1 MQPDFSEEKI
11 KRNGAV
17 YTPTN
22 LANFVANKLIEYYF
36 ESEGFN
42 DLNKNNS
49 KKLQKKLSNLR
60 IMDPACGDGE
70 LLIASWLALVSNFN
84 PLGNKI
90 RSFIGN
96 PQNIFFGVDI
106 DNEAV
111 NIAKRRIKSSLNIS
125 SNLNQIKI
133 IRTNALFPFNRQK
146 RESGWKFFY
155 KKYNIDKGFRLVIA
169 NPPWGADTGDYQN
182 QFKSNEFILYKGQYD
197 TSDLFIEL
205 ALNITKENGFF
216 AFIISDSL
224 FNEERTKLRQM
235 LLENTEVKFIGRFG
249 EKIFENINRAC
260 AVIICKKCIPNPK
273 NEVDCLRLNPKIRKK
288 IISGN
293 IAFAD
298 ADSLLS
304 HKVKQTR
311 FCKNPNY
318 IFDIDLKRSEELV
331 LEKFNKKT
339 LSFGN
344 FLCSSRGVELS
355 KYGRIIQCQKCQLW
369 FPLPKSKSPKC
380 PHCSSALIKSDLEHE
395 SIVRDTKI
403 DGYKPLLVGE
413 SIWRYK
419 LLSRKWMDTSKKGI
433 KYKDVSTYSGPK
445 LLVRKTG
452 VGILSMIDNTDSLT
466 NQVVYIHKLK
476 DNNHSGLSLELFL
489 AILNS
494 RAIYFYLVKRYGETE
509 WRSHP
514 YLTQKQILDLP
525 VPDPKQLTDK
535 QRDNIDTIK
544 SKVSALIGGKE
555 EFTNN
560 FDTTIER
567 LVSSLFNLDR
577 DDYCVIYDTI
587 NSVQNLLPIQELK
600 RITCN
605 EIFSE

>member
-1 MQPDFSEEKI
+1 MQLNLSEEKI
-11 KRNGAV
+11 KRNGVV

-22 LANFVANKLIEYYF
+22 LANFVADKLIKYYF
-36 ESEGFN
+36 ESEEIN
-42 DLNKNNS
+42 ESNNNNS
-49 KKLQKKLSNLR
+49 KKLQKKLSDLR

-70 LLIASWLALVSNFN
+70 LLIASWLALETKFN
-84 PLGNKI
+84 SRGKKV

-96 PQNIFFGVDI
+96 PQNILFGVDI
-106 DNEAV
+106 DNQAV
-111 NIAKRRIKSSLNIS
+111 DIAKRRIKSSFNIS
-125 SNLNQIKI
+125 SNINQIKI

-146 RESGWKFFY
+146 RVTGWNFFY
-155 KKYNIDKGFRLVIA
+155 KKYNIDKGFKLVIA
-169 NPPWGADTGDYQN
+169 NPPWGADTRDYKN
-182 QFKSNEFILYKGQYD
+182 QLKNNEFILYKGQYD

-205 ALNITKENGFF
+205 ALSITKENGFF

-224 FNEERTKLRQM
+224 FNEERTKLRQL

-249 EKIFENINRAC
+249 EKIFKNINRAC

-298 ADSLLS
+298 ADSQLS

-311 FCKNPNY
+311 FCKNHNY

-331 LEKFNKKT
+331 LEKYNKNA
-339 LSFGN
+339 LSFRN
-344 FLCSSRGVELS
+344 FLFSTRGIELS

-380 PHCSSALIKSDLEHE
+380 PHCRRALIKSDLEPE
-395 SIVRDTKI
+395 LIVRDSKI
-403 DGYKPLLVGE
+403 DGYKPLLIGE
-413 SIWRYK
+413 SVWRYK
-419 LLSRKWMDTSKKGI
+419 LLSRKWIDTSKKGI

-452 VGILSMIDNTDSLT
+452 VGILSMIDNTDSFT
-466 NQVVYIHKLK
+466 NQVVYIFKLK
-476 DNNHSGLSLELFL
+476 DNSHSRLPIELFL
-489 AILNS
+489 AMLNS
-494 RAIYFYLVKRYGETE
+494 RAFYFYLVKKYGETE

-514 YLTQKQILDLP
+514 YLTQGQILDLP
-525 VPDPKQLTDK
+525 VPDPKQLTDE
-535 QRDNIDTIK
+535 QRDNIHTIK
-544 SKVSALIGGKE
+544 SKVSEVIGGKE
-555 EFTNN
+555 GFSNN
-560 FDTTIER
+560 FDATIER

-577 DDYCVIYDTI
+577 NDYSVIYDTI

-600 RITCN
+600 RVTCN
-605 EIFSE
+605 DIFYE